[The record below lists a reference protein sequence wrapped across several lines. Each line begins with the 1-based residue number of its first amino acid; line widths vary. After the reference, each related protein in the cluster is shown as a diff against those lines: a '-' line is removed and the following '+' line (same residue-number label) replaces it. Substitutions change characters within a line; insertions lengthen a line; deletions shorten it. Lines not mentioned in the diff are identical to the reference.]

1 MEPLKKNREL
11 AGVIGSYT
19 ALVISALFLVVLYK
33 NDHILT
39 GDHLASAQKNAAA
52 TISGIIWSVMFGL
65 MMLTIIINT
74 HRLLVKIKNQGK
86 VIPTEATTNTSLFP
100 FNLNNKIL
108 IILGAFGA
116 ILQSIFIVLSIKSG
130 GFALVVFWGVM
141 LGITLGSYLYLYSE
155 IKRRKANAIEAGGN
169 A

>member
-1 MEPLKKNREL
+1 METLKKNREL
-11 AGVIGSYT
+11 ASFISSYT

-39 GDHLASAQKNAAA
+39 GDQLASAQKNAAA
-52 TISGIIWSVMFGL
+52 TISAIIWSVMFGV
-65 MMLTIIINT
+65 MLLATIINT
-74 HRLLVKIKNQGK
+74 HRFLVKNMNQGK

-141 LGITLGSYLYLYSE
+141 LGITLVSFLFINSE
-155 IKRRKANAIEAGGN
+155 IKRRKANAYEAGVN